1 MTKRLM
7 LDTNIYDRIVA
18 RDGFTARLVRAVRR
32 QQVEILRTPVQDEE
46 IRRIPDAARR
56 AAMQKVPFRRIP
68 TNEAAWSAT
77 TPMPSEDDLIA
88 ATAEAAAD
96 VLVTEDR
103 DLSERVT
110 AKGTKLEV
118 WSFDR
123 LVRFI
128 DYLPE

>member
-1 MTKRLM
+1 M
-7 LDTNIYDRIVA
+7 LDTNIYDLIVA
-18 RDGFTARLVRAVRR
+18 RNGLTARLTQAVRAR
-32 QQVEILRTPVQDEE
+32 QIEILRTRVQDEE
-46 IRRIPDAARR
+46 IARIPDAVRR

-68 TNEAAWSAT
+68 TNEAAWSAA
-77 TPMPSEDDLIA
+77 TPHPSEDDMIA

-103 DLSERVT
+103 ELRERVK
-110 AKGTKLEV
+110 AKGTSLEV

-128 DYLPE
+128 DALPE